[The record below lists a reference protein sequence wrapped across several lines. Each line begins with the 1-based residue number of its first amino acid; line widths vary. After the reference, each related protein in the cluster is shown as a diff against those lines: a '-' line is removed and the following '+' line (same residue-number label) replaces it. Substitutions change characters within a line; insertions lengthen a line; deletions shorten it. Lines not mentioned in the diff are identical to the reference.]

1 MRKMVDYKRLII
13 STITGAVL
21 GVACILGVGQRIPGG
36 YTGDGNLSYLFGIW
50 AMRVLLGIMIGLA
63 AGIVFIKGEGWERW
77 VNAGVRG
84 TIFGL
89 LFSVAILLMDK
100 YFEAGIA
107 TSIAGIAYG
116 LIIDLIA
123 TFFTRKRKKNL
134 QKTRD

>member
-1 MRKMVDYKRLII
+1 MVDYKRLII
-13 STITGAVL
+13 STLTGAIL
-21 GVACILGVGQRIPGG
+21 GVACIIGVGQRVPGG
-36 YTGDGNLSYLFGIW
+36 YAENAAYLIGIW

-63 AGIVFIKGEGWERW
+63 AGITLIKGDGWEKW

-100 YFEAGIA
+100 YLDAGIS

-116 LIIDLIA
+116 LIIDLVA
-123 TFFTRKRKKNL
+123 TFFTRKKKE
-134 QKTRD
+134 KTTD

>member
-1 MRKMVDYKRLII
+1 MVDYKRLII
-13 STITGAVL
+13 STVTGAVL
-21 GVACILGVGQRIPGG
+21 GVACIIGVGQRVPGG
-36 YTGDGNLSYLFGIW
+36 YADNLAYLFGIW

-63 AGIVFIKGEGWERW
+63 AGIILIKGDGWEKW

-100 YFEAGIA
+100 YFDAGIA

-116 LIIDLIA
+116 LIIDLVA
-123 TFFTRKRKKNL
+123 TFFTREKKE
-134 QKTRD
+134 KKEIED

>member
-13 STITGAVL
+13 STVTGAVL
-21 GVACILGVGQRIPGG
+21 GVACIIGVGQRIPGG
-36 YTGDGNLSYLFGIW
+36 YTGDGNLAYLFGIW

-63 AGIVFIKGEGWERW
+63 AGIILIKGDGWEKW

-89 LFSVAILLMDK
+89 LFSAAILLMDK
-100 YFEAGIA
+100 YIDAGIA

-116 LIIDLIA
+116 LIIDLVA
-123 TFFTRKRKKNL
+123 TFFTRKKKARAV
-134 QKTRD
+134 KD